1 MGTIASHPTLTGRRW
16 PARHRALR
24 LAVRAADACLDAA
37 GCPPGDLDLVVNAG
51 LYRDRNLAEPA
62 LAALVQDDIGAHP
75 EDPHPGGHGTFSF
88 DVANGVCGVLT
99 ALQVVDGFLR
109 SGAIRR
115 ALVVASDT
123 DPGHGLTER
132 FPFAAAGGALMCR
145 WADGDTGG
153 DSGLGPFRWTNLP
166 DGGESFR
173 ATLGPRNGRNRLT
186 ISVPSTM
193 DTVFAAAAGRA
204 ARDCLTSAGVTPAE
218 VDLVVAAP
226 ARPGFTARLA
236 TELDLPA
243 ARIAVAR
250 DVRIHTPA
258 LIAALRDAG
267 PLAPGSTVLLVAAGA
282 GVTGGATL
290 YRVPA

>member
-1 MGTIASHPTLTGRRW
+1 MGTIALYPTLTGRRW

-24 LAVRAADACLDAA
+24 LAVRAADACLAAA

-62 LAALVQDDIGAHP
+62 LAALIQADIGAHP

-99 ALQVVDGFLR
+99 ALQVIDGFLR

-115 ALVVASDT
+115 ALVVASDA
-123 DPGHGLTER
+123 DPGHGMTEH
-132 FPFAAAGGALMCR
+132 FPFTAAGGALLCR
-145 WADGDTGG
+145 WADDGT
-153 DSGLGPFRWTNLP
+153 GLGPFRWTNLP

-173 ATLGPRNGRNRLT
+173 ATLGPHNGRNLLT
-186 ISVPSTM
+186 VSAPSTV
-193 DTVFAAAAGRA
+193 DAQFAVAAGRA
-204 ARDCLTSAGVTPAE
+204 ARDCLAAAGASPTDI
-218 VDLVVAAP
+218 DLVVAAP
-226 ARPGFTARLA
+226 PRPGFTTRLA

-250 DVRIHTPA
+250 DERIHTPA

-267 PLAPGSTVLLVAAGA
+267 PLAPGSTILLVAAGA
-282 GVTGGATL
+282 GVTGGAAL